1 MHCYLDCDSGR
12 KKGPVVRILVVDD
25 FEPFRC
31 WVSSFLCREVLWKI
45 VAEASDGL
53 DAIQKAEEFRPDL
66 ILLDIGLPKL
76 SGIQAAQNILDS
88 LPESKIIFVT
98 QETSLEIVRETLRL
112 GALGYVAKARAAAEL
127 TKAIEAALQGRRFI
141 SNGLARMHEEGVSFK
156 RS

>member
-1 MHCYLDCDSGR
+1 M
-12 KKGPVVRILVVDD
+12 
-25 FEPFRC
+25 
-31 WVSSFLCREVLWKI
+31 
-45 VAEASDGL
+45 
-53 DAIQKAEEFRPDL
+53 
-66 ILLDIGLPKL
+66 LDIGLPKL